1 MSKIAIDREVLEK
14 ALAALKLCD
23 AALSEELAALDID
36 PPLHHVLEALNACDP
51 AMDGLQEA
59 LAQPQ
64 QEPVAKIQITHYKGE
79 VDGWRFV
86 ERPCNAPA
94 GTYYVYA
101 SPQPV
106 QPQPDQQ

>member
-1 MSKIAIDREVLEK
+1 MSKITIDRELLEK
-14 ALAALKLCD
+14 AI
-23 AALSEELAALDID
+23 E
-36 PPLHHVLEALNACDP
+36 
-51 AMDGLQEA
+51 AMDGVHAGEHHGGIEESIAAMREA

-64 QEPVAKIQITHYKGE
+64 QEPVAKIQVTHYKGE

-86 ERPCNAPA
+86 ERPRNAPA